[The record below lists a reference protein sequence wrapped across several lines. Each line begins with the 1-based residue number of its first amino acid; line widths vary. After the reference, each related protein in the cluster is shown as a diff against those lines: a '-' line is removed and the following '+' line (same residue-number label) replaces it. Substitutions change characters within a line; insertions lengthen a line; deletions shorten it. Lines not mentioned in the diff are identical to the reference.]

1 VNNKIQ
7 FRFLLALCVSLAI
20 GLALVHPRKPVP
32 TTSPSNNADAAD
44 QSASAPTPDP
54 LPNVSSPE
62 AHFVAN
68 PQFAQ
73 DSETAPESKPAIA
86 PPPAPDSKQKIA
98 AMEAKDQL
106 LRDLRVWAAKDP
118 EAALASV
125 LKLPPGNDR
134 NEALASVCFG
144 LAESDPADA
153 VETAQSLHLE
163 NQPGDVMGNL
173 VQQWATADVS
183 SALDWANDQPPGA
196 QRDSVMSR
204 VALVLSQA
212 APSDAADLVVNQIP
226 PGPAQDEAVMTV
238 VNQWGNQ
245 DLAAAAAW
253 VKNFP
258 EGPLQARAVSEL
270 EGIAQYQREL
280 ARQ

>member
-7 FRFLLALCVSLAI
+7 FRFLLALCFLLAI
-20 GLALVHPRKPVP
+20 GLAMVHPRKPGP
-32 TTSPSNNADAAD
+32 ATSPADGTV
-44 QSASAPTPDP
+44 TPDQP
-54 LPNVSSPE
+54 ADPATSNTSPNTPSPE
-62 AHFVAN
+62 AHVAAN

-73 DSETAPESKPAIA
+73 DSQIAPESKPATVHA
-86 PPPAPDSKQKIA
+86 PAQDPKQKIA
-98 AMEAKDQL
+98 AIEAKDQL
-106 LRDLRVWAAKDP
+106 LRNLRDWAAKYP

-134 NEALASVCFG
+134 DEALASVCLG
-144 LAESDPADA
+144 LAETDPADA
-153 VETAQSLHLE
+153 VETAQGLHLE

-196 QRDSVMSR
+196 QRDSLMSR
-204 VALVLSQA
+204 VAFVLSQA
-212 APSDAADLVVNQIP
+212 APSDAANLVTEQIP

-258 EGPLQARAVSEL
+258 EGPLQARAVAEL

>member
-1 VNNKIQ
+1 MAAPADKAESGNQ
-7 FRFLLALCVSLAI
+7 
-20 GLALVHPRKPVP
+20 PVEAA
-32 TTSPSNNADAAD
+32 TTADPSPNAPSSDLPV
-44 QSASAPTPDP
+44 ASP
-54 LPNVSSPE
+54 
-62 AHFVAN
+62 
-68 PQFAQ
+68 PQLGS
-73 DSETAPESKPAIA
+73 DSETAPEGKPAGA
-86 PPPAPDSKQKIA
+86 PLPPQDSKQLIA
-98 AMEAKDQL
+98 ALEAKDQL
-106 LRDLRVWAAKDP
+106 LRDLRDWAAKDP

-125 LKLPPGNDR
+125 LKLPPGEER
-134 NEALASVCFG
+134 NQALASVCFG
-144 LAESDPADA
+144 LAETDPADA
-153 VETAQSLHLE
+153 VETAQDLHLE

-173 VQQWATADVS
+173 MQRWAATDVA
-183 SALDWANDQPPGA
+183 SAFDWANDQPPGA
-196 QRDSVMSR
+196 QRDSLMSR

-212 APSDAADLVVNQIP
+212 APSDAANMVTEQIP

-258 EGPLQARAVSEL
+258 EGPLQARAVAEL